1 MRLMGRLVIVSLSLL
16 LQSIVPLYAEYG
28 YNLPVG
34 ATKVSHKIYDLHMM
48 ILYICLAIGFVVYMA
63 LFFAV
68 YKHRKS
74 VGAKAKMIHGSLF
87 AEILWTAIPFVLV
100 IIMLIPAVRILTEI
114 VDVREPEMN
123 VKITGIQWKW
133 RYDYLEEGLNFYSN
147 LSTPMAQILG
157 QEPKGPHYLYEV
169 DKPLVLPVHKKVKL
183 LFTSQDVNHSWWVP
197 DLGIKH
203 DCIPGYIGEGWVYI
217 EKPGTYRGQC
227 TELCGMQ
234 HGYMPIVVEAK
245 SEKDY
250 MAWLDEQKG
259 KKKEVVSTLP
269 PEKLI
274 DLGKQVYTTN
284 CAVCHQSNG
293 KGMPPALKALAGSEK
308 ATGDPGCPISILL
321 AGIEGSAMQSFAD
334 QLNDVDIAAVLSYI
348 RNSWGNDDKDLYGPY
363 AGDVI
368 QPIEVASMRKAWM
381 ENGEVHQCVKMK

>member
-1 MRLMGRLVIVSLSLL
+1 
-16 LQSIVPLYAEYG
+16 
-28 YNLPVG
+28 
-34 ATKVSHKIYDLHMM
+34 
-48 ILYICLAIGFVVYMA
+48 
-63 LFFAV
+63 
-68 YKHRKS
+68 
-74 VGAKAKMIHGSLF
+74 
-87 AEILWTAIPFVLV
+87 
-100 IIMLIPAVRILTEI
+100 
-114 VDVREPEMN
+114 
-123 VKITGIQWKW
+123 
-133 RYDYLEEGLNFYSN
+133 
-147 LSTPMAQILG
+147 
-157 QEPKGPHYLYEV
+157 
-169 DKPLVLPVHKKVKL
+169 
-183 LFTSQDVNHSWWVP
+183 
-197 DLGIKH
+197 
-203 DCIPGYIGEGWVYI
+203 
-217 EKPGTYRGQC
+217 
-227 TELCGMQ
+227 
-234 HGYMPIVVEAK
+234 
-245 SEKDY
+245 
-250 MAWLDEQKG
+250 
-259 KKKEVVSTLP
+259 VSTLP